1 MPHAPEDSSL
11 TSASD
16 MTGTPGTPGTPDTP
30 DIADTR
36 GQDSAPAAS
45 SSDGLPAAPPAS
57 FHYDA
62 DNPVRAY
69 ITALLASPFGR
80 QVTHHRALPA
90 REAAH
95 APNRRPWPKAIRDIL
110 ARNGIDDLYTHQA
123 RATDLIRAGRHVV
136 VATPT
141 ASGKTYV
148 YNLPVLERFLSDP
161 DARALYLF
169 PLKALAQDQLSTFN
183 GLTAAWPEDAR
194 PRAAIYDGDT
204 TDHFR
209 RKIRQNP
216 PTVLLTNPEMLHL
229 AILPHHQQ
237 WTSLLASLAF
247 IVVDEVHTYRGV
259 LGAHMAQ
266 VFRRLL
272 RVCARYG
279 AHPTFVFCSATVG
292 NPGELAA
299 NLTGLGGTFGE
310 ENTAGEGTLL
320 RQPLGERNART
331 LPWPLGEL
339 ANLTDRDRNARM
351 ASAER
356 ERSPSPAPPSPKTFQ
371 QGSYPTK
378 WGQGDAVPLRG
389 AGQSPA
395 SPINVITESGAP
407 QGLRHFVFVN
417 PDDSPS
423 TAAIQLLRAALA
435 RGLRTIVYCQSRRMT
450 ELISMWAAEK
460 AGPYR
465 DRISAYR
472 AGFLPEERRDIEAR
486 MAGGDLLAVISTSA
500 LELGIDIGGLDLCIL
515 VGYPGTVMSTLQRGG
530 RVGRAQQESAV
541 LLVAGE
547 DALDQYFV
555 RHPNEFFDRPAE
567 HAVVNPDNPV
577 IAKRHIECAAA
588 ELPLPADEPWLAA
601 PGAATALAELEAEGL
616 VLRSADGTT
625 LLAARK
631 RPHRH
636 VDLRGSG
643 NTFTIEDG
651 DGNVIGSVD
660 GHRAYRE
667 THPGAVYL
675 HRGRSWVITRLDPGA
690 QKVVAEQ
697 ARVSWFTR
705 VRANKTTEILDIHDQ
720 CVACGT
726 RVFLGKLR
734 VTETITG
741 YEKRSVSGQRLLSVV
756 PLDAPPFVFETEGL
770 WFEIPD
776 AARIATENELLHFM
790 GAIHA
795 LEHAAIGILP
805 LLVMTDRNDLGGIST
820 PMHAQVGRPA
830 VFIYDGLPG
839 GAGLTRAAFADAD
852 GLFRATRAA
861 IAECPCETGC
871 PSCVHSPKCGS
882 GNRPIDK
889 AGALFLLD
897 RMASGTPESDPVQPG
912 LEQGGMKGE
921 EGNIFE
927 EKVGVG
933 NRGAAPDPAGGHM
946 RAAVA
951 IRNARDARITA
962 AAPRPPFLRPGNDAR
977 SGPHHPDE
985 TARHDYQYMEEG
997 AVPHRAMP
1005 TERTGTGTIAY
1016 NGPHSSQRPMKNAPT
1031 ALASKEH
1038 AMTTS
1043 PRDAGPLFASPAAG
1057 KTDGRIIAPVGR
1069 YMVLDV
1075 ETRRAAADVGGWNRA
1090 DRMGVSVA
1098 VLYDAA
1104 DDSYTPYE
1112 QDAVPEMLDRLR
1124 AADLVVGFNISRFD
1138 YAVLSPFA
1146 PYDLHTLPT
1155 LDMLTKVKDRLS
1167 YRISLD
1173 NLAQATFGTPKSADG
1188 LQALQWWK
1196 EQRLDLI
1203 TEYCRKD
1210 VEITRA
1216 LFLHGR
1222 EKGYLLF
1229 TNKAGQAVR
1238 VPVAW

>member
-1 MPHAPEDSSL
+1 MPHAPEDSRL
-11 TSASD
+11 P
-16 MTGTPGTPGTPDTP
+16 GTPHTPNTPGTPDSLDRPDLTGTPRQGTAFATPLPAPTAPDTP
-30 DIADTR
+30 DI
-36 GQDSAPAAS
+36 
-45 SSDGLPAAPPAS
+45 PAAPRAP
-57 FHYDA
+57 FDFDA
-62 DNPVRAY
+62 DNPVRDY
-69 ITALLASPFGR
+69 ITALLGSPFGR

-95 APNRRPWPKAIRDIL
+95 APNRRPWPKAVRDIL
-110 ARNGIDDLYTHQA
+110 ARNSIDDLYTHQA

-299 NLTGLGGTFGE
+299 NLTGLGGTFDE
-310 ENTAGEGTLL
+310 EYTAGE
-320 RQPLGERNART
+320 
-331 LPWPLGEL
+331 
-339 ANLTDRDRNARM
+339 
-351 ASAER
+351 
-356 ERSPSPAPPSPKTFQ
+356 
-371 QGSYPTK
+371 
-378 WGQGDAVPLRG
+378 GDAVPLRG

-395 SPINVITESGAP
+395 SAIQVITESGAP

-541 LLVAGE
+541 ILVAGE

-555 RHPNEFFDRPAE
+555 RHPNEFFERPAE

-616 VLRSADGTT
+616 VLRSADGET

-651 DGNVIGSVD
+651 DGTIIGSVD

-852 GLFRATRAA
+852 ALFRATRAA

-912 LEQGGMKGE
+912 LEQGGKQGE
-921 EGNIFE
+921 EGSIFE
-927 EKVGVG
+927 EEVGVG
-933 NRGAAPDPAGGHM
+933 NRGAAPDPAGGLS
-946 RAAVA
+946 V
-951 IRNARDARITA
+951 
-962 AAPRPPFLRPGNDAR
+962 PRTPFLRPGDDAR
-977 SGPHHPDE
+977 SGHHRPDE
-985 TARHDYQYMEEG
+985 TTRHDFQYMEEG
-997 AVPHRAMP
+997 TVPRRTISAEYSRA
-1005 TERTGTGTIAY
+1005 GTTVPI
-1016 NGPHSSQRPMKNAPT
+1016 GPDSDQRPTNGNAAPH
-1031 ALASKEH
+1031 APKEH

-1043 PRDAGPLFASPAAG
+1043 PRDAGPLFASPATG
-1057 KTDGRIIAPVGR
+1057 KTDGRIVAPVGR

-1167 YRISLD
+1167 YRVSLD

-1203 TEYCRKD
+1203 AEYCRKD